1 MHVLQFNIKYF
12 FIAFCALFAVLEQ
25 SFAQDLKVV
34 SRYSQYRDSVRH
46 DSLQEMVEIKSS
58 IPSVDYDLRYATKGN
73 FTREKLY
80 KHSDKTFLRLPAAE
94 ALRKA
99 ADEFAKEGYTIKIW
113 DAYRPYYATKKMW
126 DLIHDDRYV
135 ADPSKGSGHNR
146 GLAIDLTLMK
156 DGRDV
161 NMGTGFDNF
170 TDSAH
175 RDFKNLPEI
184 VLKNRLL
191 LQTTME
197 KYGFK
202 GLPTEWWHFAFP
214 NDGRYDVLDLDFKK
228 LAH

>member
-12 FIAFCALFAVLEQ
+12 FIAICPLFAVFNQ
-25 SFAQDLKVV
+25 TFAQDLKVV
-34 SRYSQYRDSVRH
+34 NRRAEYRDSVRK
-46 DSLQEMVEIKSS
+46 DGLQKMVEVRNS
-58 IPSVDYDLRYATKGN
+58 IPSVVYDLRYATKEN
-73 FTREKLY
+73 FTGRKLY
-80 KHSDKTFLRLPAAE
+80 KNGDKTFLRLPAAE
-94 ALRKA
+94 ALQKA
-99 ADEFAKEGYTIKIW
+99 ANELASRGYAVKIW
-113 DAYRPYYATKKMW
+113 DAYRPYSVTKKMW
-126 DLIHDDRYV
+126 ELVHDERYV

-146 GLAIDLTLMK
+146 GLAVDLTLLK
-156 DGRDV
+156 DGKELE
-161 NMGTGFDNF
+161 MGTGFDNF

-175 RDFKNLPEI
+175 RDFKGLPDT

-202 GLPTEWWHFAFP
+202 GLSTEWWHFAFP